1 MDLSPEMRQKLL
13 AFQRVE
19 ITENHIYSRLAGTV
33 RSPENRQVLEKI
45 VADEM
50 RHYQQWHSYTGQDVS
65 PDRWAIS
72 KYYWTSRVLGFTF
85 GVKLMENAEEKAQG
99 GYEQLKDVIP
109 EAEAI
114 MEDEQEHET
123 ALLGM
128 LDEERLRYTG
138 SMVLGLND
146 ALVELTG
153 ALAGLTLALRDAKL
167 IALTGSVTGIAAAL
181 SMAASSYL
189 SIKSEEPTPTHSPDA
204 QRPSGSRVGKNPLKA
219 SVYTG
224 VTYILTVMVLIFPY
238 LILSNYFVSLAC
250 TLAAAIG
257 IIAGFNYYISVA
269 RSEPFKS
276 RFLEMAGLSLSIAA
290 FSFLVGFVMRTLFG
304 VDV

>member
-1 MDLSPEMRQKLL
+1 MDLSPEIRQRLL

-33 RSPENRQVLEKI
+33 KSAENRQVLEKI
-45 VADEM
+45 AADEM
-50 RHYQQWHSYTGQDVS
+50 RHYEQWRTYTQENVA
-65 PDRWAIS
+65 PDHWAIS
-72 KYYWTSRVLGFTF
+72 KYFWISRILGFTF
-85 GVKLMENAEEKAQG
+85 GVKLMESAEEKAQG
-99 GYEQLKDVIP
+99 GYEQLRGVIP

-114 MEDEQEHET
+114 MKDEQEHET

-189 SIKSEEPTPTHSPDA
+189 STKSEEPASTRSPDA
-204 QRPSGSRVGKNPLKA
+204 QRPSGPGAGKNPLKA

-224 VTYILTVMVLIFPY
+224 VAYILTVLVLIFPY
-238 LILSNYFVSLAC
+238 LILSNYYVSLAC

-257 IIAGFNYYISVA
+257 IIAAFNYYISVA
-269 RSEPFKS
+269 RSEPFKG
-276 RFLEMAGLSLSIAA
+276 RFLEMAGLSLSVAA
-290 FSFLVGFVMRTLFG
+290 FSFLVGFVLRTLFG
-304 VDV
+304 VEV